1 MRRGQ
6 RVAIS
11 SSAVVLLGLAFLAWW
26 LTRSHPPAIK
36 PVSLTGV
43 VLVRDDDPKKQL
55 AIPNA
60 EIVVTGEGN
69 TVLAKSGASGLFRAT
84 LRPGIQPG
92 ESVTIK
98 VTHRDYE
105 TFETTQEPR
114 DELQVFHLTPV
125 ARETTS
131 GANHPVVPL
140 KDVRLRYTVKSTTT
154 RNLSSAAQPFE
165 IVNKGN
171 VPCNHHEPCSPDGK
185 WKAAIGTVSLDA
197 GEGNEF
203 NNARLSCIA
212 GPCPFTRIE
221 SDNLAHPGRNLHAT
235 IRNWSDTATF
245 LVEAEVT
252 RTMTSDMVRQS
263 YPIIFGTAM
272 EFTLPA
278 NAEGPCI
285 EAEVNGTEIVYPLG
299 VDIPLSWAECS
310 VDVARDR
317 TKLYQCELKPGYV
330 FRF

>member
-1 MRRGQ
+1 MRRNQ

-11 SSAVVLLGLAFLAWW
+11 FSAVVLASLAFLAWW
-26 LTRSHPPAIK
+26 VTRSRFPGVRQ
-36 PVSLTGV
+36 VSLSGV
-43 VLVRDDDPKKQL
+43 VLAHDDDPKKQL

-60 EIVVTGEGN
+60 EIVVSARGN
-69 TVLAKSGASGLFRAT
+69 SVSVKSGASGLFHAT
-84 LRPGIQPG
+84 LKPGIQAG

-98 VTHRDYE
+98 ITHRDYE
-105 TFETTQEPR
+105 TFEATQPAR
-114 DELQVFHLTPV
+114 DELLVVRLTPV
-125 ARETTS
+125 SRETS
-131 GANHPVVPL
+131 ARPNRSAVPIR
-140 KDVRLRYTVKSTTT
+140 DVRLRYTVKFTNT
-154 RNLSSAAQPFE
+154 RSLSSAAQPFE

-171 VPCNHHEPCSPDGK
+171 VPCNHREPCSPDGK

-203 NNARLSCIA
+203 TNARLSCVA

-221 SDNLAHPGRNLHAT
+221 SDNLARPGRNLHAT

-285 EAEVNGTEIVYPLG
+285 EAEVSGTEIVYPLSID
-299 VDIPLSWAECS
+299 VPLSWAECT
-310 VDVARDR
+310 VDVAGDH
-317 TKLYQCELKPGYV
+317 KLYQCELKPGYV
-330 FRF
+330 FR